1 MASKPQ
7 DGMILLPNQGPWGSR
22 GGSGGSGGDGGQGG
36 PGGSGG
42 DGGGSWNQRPSG
54 GRNNDPDLDE
64 MLRQAQDKFKNT
76 FGGKRPSGD
85 LDPGKALFFL
95 LGLLLLLWM
104 GTGFYTVQPQEN
116 ALILTFGKVTDTRTE
131 AGLGYHL
138 PMPIQKDIKVPVKLN
153 QRIDVGFT
161 PGSNGRN
168 DVPRESTMLTGDA
181 NIVNIHFSV
190 FWHIGDAE
198 KYKFMIDDPDATVKK
213 VAESAMREIIG
224 RTKIQDAMT
233 EGRDKVEIDTKTLMQ
248 KVLDDYMKQPDE
260 KTATEGVIINSVQ
273 LLSVDPPAPVVDAFN
288 DVQRARTDKERMNN
302 EAEAYRNN
310 ILSTAQGDAKKITL
324 DAEAYKEA
332 TIKAAQGEAERFTNV
347 YAAYAQSKDVTE
359 RRMYIDT
366 MQDILKNSRKIIVG
380 DDKGAAV
387 LPWLQLDAK
396 TASRLPP
403 QPSAQ

>member
-22 GGSGGSGGDGGQGG
+22 GGGDNPP

-42 DGGGSWNQRPSG
+42 GNGGGGDDGKWNPRP
-54 GRNNDPDLDE
+54 GRNNDPDLDD

-85 LDPGKALFFL
+85 IDPGKAIFL
-95 LGLLLLLWM
+95 LLGVLALLWL

-116 ALILTFGKVTDTRTE
+116 ALILTFGKVTDTKTE

-138 PMPIQKDIKVPVKLN
+138 PTPLQDDIKVPVKNNN
-153 QRIDVGFT
+153 QIDVGFT
-161 PGSNGRN
+161 RSGSSRTDN
-168 DVPRESTMLTGDA
+168 PHESTMLTGDA

-190 FWHIGDAE
+190 FWHIGDA
-198 KYKFMIDDPDATVKK
+198 KQYSFDIDGPDATVKK

-224 RTKIQDAMT
+224 RTPIQKAMT
-233 EGRDKVEIDTKTLMQ
+233 EGRLEIESKTKELMQ
-248 KVLDDYMKQPDE
+248 AVLDKYNS
-260 KTATEGVIINSVQ
+260 GVVINSVQ

-288 DVQRARTDKERMNN
+288 DVQRARTDKERAKN
-302 EAEAYRNN
+302 EAETYQNN
-310 ILSTAQGDAKKITL
+310 IVPVAKGDAQKTIQDAGAYKEAVIAKAQGDA
-324 DAEAYKEA
+324 D
-332 TIKAAQGEAERFTNV
+332 RFISIYN
-347 YAAYAQSKDVTE
+347 AYAQSKDVTQKRIYLE
-359 RRMYIDT
+359 T
-366 MQDILKNSRKIIVG
+366 MQEILKNSKKIIVG
-380 DDKGAAV
+380 DSKGPGV
-387 LPWLQLDAK
+387 MPWLQVDGK